1 MGSNSS
7 AVLVENVNRVGLGYG
22 IAIAV
27 GLLVLVSTVMLATYV
42 CLRLRRRNNHHDASN
57 AAAIQQIL
65 NSRIEPRVL
74 LIEEDQSNGD
84 WIVGGLNQSIIN
96 SYPKMVFCRESY
108 NGDTVCSICL
118 CEYEEEEMLRLMP
131 ECRHCFHSRCID
143 AWLRLHASCPI
154 CRTSPL
160 PTPVSTPL
168 SEVTPLAIN
177 PLRSR

>member
-1 MGSNSS
+1 MMGSNSS
-7 AVLVENVNRVGLGYG
+7 EVMVENVNKVGLGYG

-27 GLLVLVSTVMLATYV
+27 GMLVLVSTIMLATYV
-42 CLRLRRRNNHHDASN
+42 CMRVQRRNRQAN
-57 AAAIQQIL
+57 AAVARQHFNLTIVPQ
-65 NSRIEPRVL
+65 VL
-74 LIEEDQSNGD
+74 LIEEGEGNTE
-84 WIVGGLNQSIIN
+84 WIVGGLDQSIIN
-96 SYPKMVFCRESY
+96 SYPKMLFCKESHC
-108 NGDTVCSICL
+108 GDSVCSICL
-118 CEYEEEEMLRLMP
+118 CEYGEEEMLRLMP

-177 PLRSR
+177 SVHPR